1 VYKHLLVPTDGSAL
15 SNAAVKKA
23 MAFAHGMDAR
33 VTVLTV
39 IEPFRML
46 SLNPEQLENTRAEFD
61 RHADLVADKV
71 LREAEEVAAA
81 IGTTCSTLRMKS
93 SDPARAIVEVAAS
106 NDCDLIAMAS
116 HGREGLKAFMIGS
129 VTMKVLANSKLPVL
143 VYRES

>member
-1 VYKHLLVPTDGSAL
+1 MYKHFLVPTDGSAL
-15 SNAAVKKA
+15 SNAAVKRA
-23 MAFAHGMDAR
+23 MEFARGLGAK

-39 IEPFRML
+39 VEPFKVL
-46 SLNPEQLENTRAEFD
+46 SINAEQLENTRAEFD

-71 LREAEEVAAA
+71 LRDAEEVAATA
-81 IGTTCSTLRMKS
+81 GTTCSTLRVKS
-93 SDPARAIVEVAAS
+93 GDPAKAIVEVAAS

-116 HGREGLKAFMIGS
+116 HGREGFKAFMIGS